1 MDLPG
6 NIHPRSDPTPS
17 VSVVVGAYTR
27 SDYLLAAV
35 ESVLAQTLDKREIE
49 VVVTKGFENSS
60 IDQNLAERQIPT
72 IYDREP
78 RIGRWLL
85 NAVERTRAPL
95 VAILND
101 DDLFEP
107 GRLAH
112 VVSVFRERPWLG
124 YYRNRVNPIDAEGK
138 PVPPEEWT
146 RLFRDSEFDRTG
158 PLEVRP
164 GEKDAQ
170 VSALRR
176 TFAAFNASSIVVRRE
191 LLTGALAERF
201 AQTHQDDEALF
212 LTAILSPYGLY
223 LDDQRLTCFRD
234 HLGNVTREIDNL
246 LQIVASM
253 RRISDAYRSTGHPAF
268 ADWVNELEVK
278 RRWELHVRSIE
289 AAIRMGAPRQQVLHL
304 AAGYYR
310 FVRRT
315 PEIPRA
321 SLRTWGIQAHALAY
335 LISRSAARRLLAK
348 RTYDR
353 TPPHLRLG
361 PRERRPSTA

>member
-1 MDLPG
+1 MDG
-6 NIHPRSDPTPS
+6 QRNSTAASDRGPA
-17 VSVVVGAYTR
+17 VAVVVGAYTR
-27 SDYLLAAV
+27 SDYLVRAV
-35 ESVLAQTLDKREIE
+35 ESVLAQTLDKSEIE
-49 VVVTKGFENSS
+49 LVVTKGFENAPV
-60 IDQNLAERQIPT
+60 DQFLADRRIPT

-85 NAVERTRAPL
+85 NAIERTRAPL

-112 VVSVFRERPWLG
+112 VVSIFRERPWLG
-124 YYRNRVNPIDAEGK
+124 YYRNRVQPIDSAGT
-138 PVPPEEWT
+138 PVPPEEWS
-146 RLFRDSEFDRTG
+146 RLFRDVEFDRTG
-158 PLEVRP
+158 PIEVAP
-164 GEKDAQ
+164 GQKDAQ
-170 VSALRR
+170 VTVLRR

-191 LLTGALAERF
+191 LLAGANAERF
-201 AQTHQDDEALF
+201 SQTHQDDEALF
-212 LTAILSPYGLY
+212 LAAILSPYGLY

-234 HLGNVTREIDNL
+234 HPGNVTREIDNL

-253 RRISDAYRSTGHPAF
+253 QRISDAYRATGHPAF
-268 ADWVNELEVK
+268 AEWVNELEVK

-289 AAIRMGAPRQQVLHL
+289 AAIRTGAPRRQVLHL
-304 AAGYYR
+304 ASGYYR

-321 SLRTWGIQAHALAY
+321 SLRTWGIQMHALAY
-335 LISRSAARRLLAK
+335 VFAPSAARRLLAK

-353 TPPHLRLG
+353 TPPHLRSG